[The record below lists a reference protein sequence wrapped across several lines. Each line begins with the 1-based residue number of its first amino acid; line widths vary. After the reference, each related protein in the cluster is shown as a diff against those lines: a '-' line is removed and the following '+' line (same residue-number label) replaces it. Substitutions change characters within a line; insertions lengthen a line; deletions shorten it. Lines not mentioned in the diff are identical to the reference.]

1 MEPLTLTHLAD
12 LFSAVSLILGSM
24 ICFGLG
30 FIGGILR

>member
-1 MEPLTLTHLAD
+1 METVTLTDLAD
-12 LFSAVSLILGSM
+12 LFAAVSLVLGSM